1 MSIVGP
7 CILFE
12 REYQCIRGWVYG
24 TLVVLI
30 YQRTYPEQ
38 FVLCQFL
45 MKPASS
51 SKKFKNPGLADPVF

>member
-1 MSIVGP
+1 MPVVGP
-7 CILFE
+7 RFLFQ
-12 REYQCIRGWVYG
+12 RKYQCIRGSVYG
-24 TLVVLI
+24 KLVVLK
-30 YQRTYPEQ
+30 YQRTYPEP